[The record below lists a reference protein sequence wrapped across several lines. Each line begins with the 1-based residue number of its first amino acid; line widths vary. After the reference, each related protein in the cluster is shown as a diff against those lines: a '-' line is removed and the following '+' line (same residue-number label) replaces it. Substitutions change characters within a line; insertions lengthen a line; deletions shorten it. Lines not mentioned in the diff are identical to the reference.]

1 MRRSSTAISVLAI
14 LLASTLTS
22 GCLGLAAQREVMESW
37 RESPLVIDKE
47 ETFGWDHTFES
58 TGLEAA
64 DPYETEELIEFD
76 DSVTMLVINFR
87 AQFPWSSQIE
97 EVIGNQTNDVRYIE
111 VRLWDPGLSA
121 PVEAQE

>member
-1 MRRSSTAISVLAI
+1 MRRSSTAVSVLAI

-37 RESPLVIDKE
+37 REPPLVIEKE
-47 ETFGWDHTFES
+47 ETFGWEHTFES

-64 DPYETEELIEFD
+64 DPYEREELIDFD
-76 DSVTMLVINFR
+76 ESVTMLVINFR

-97 EVIGNQTNDVRYIE
+97 
-111 VRLWDPGLSA
+111 
-121 PVEAQE
+121 